1 MLLNSIVQRDA
12 PVVAAWATGGRV
24 GIHEFLLGT
33 PKLQGLIYRNAGIE
47 AIYEQ
52 AIADGMRTLKQDGI
66 SKIFAGLSDYSQLL
80 NVTAE

>member
-1 MLLNSIVQRDA
+1 
-12 PVVAAWATGGRV
+12 V

-33 PKLQGLIYRNAGIE
+33 PQLQGLIYRNAGME

-52 AIADGMRTLKQDGI
+52 AISDGMRTLKQDGI
-66 SKIFAGLSDYSQLL
+66 AKIFGGLSDYSQLL